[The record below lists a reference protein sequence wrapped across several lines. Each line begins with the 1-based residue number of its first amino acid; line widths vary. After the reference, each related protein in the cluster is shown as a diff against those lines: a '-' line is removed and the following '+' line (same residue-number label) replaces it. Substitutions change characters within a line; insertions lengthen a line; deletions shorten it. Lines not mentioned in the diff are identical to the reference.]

1 MQAVSELDLAT
12 LPVETQ
18 AFADNPVP
26 YLEAAKEKH
35 PWLAKFSKGYVVY
48 GLQPAR
54 DLLYMDDKMG
64 PHFKGLVEHF
74 GAENTGW
81 ARFMSEQLATISG
94 EKHDRLRA
102 NVALAFA
109 PRRANL
115 TRPLMREVIGKL
127 LDEWVPK
134 GEFDFCEFASL
145 FPITVM
151 CGLLGMSAE
160 PVHGIRKALDAQM
173 SCMSLNRDLLPEIL
187 DAYRVLSD
195 FAAATISEREASG
208 EFDDNSLL
216 DALIASKNAGG
227 MDDNELSDLVISL
240 WLAGYDTSKNVLTMT
255 LYTLLE
261 RPQMYRRCAEDLEY
275 CKKVIEEML
284 RHTSVVSPSRTLF
297 EPVDYEG
304 IHFPRGTYISFALS
318 LTGRDALAYPDPLV
332 FDPEREQNPRHLAFG
347 RGTHICLGQYLAR
360 AQLEEGLHLIAQR
373 VESVELA
380 GEVTWRPFLGA
391 WGLNTLP
398 VRIGP

>member
-26 YLEAAKEKH
+26 YLEAAKQKH

-74 GAENTGW
+74 GAQNTEW
-81 ARFMSEQLATISG
+81 ARFMSDQLATISG

-102 NVALAFA
+102 NVALAFT
-109 PRRANL
+109 PRRANQ

-127 LDEWVPK
+127 LDEWVPR

-160 PVHGIRKALDAQM
+160 PVHGIRKALEAQM
-173 SCMSLNRDLLPEIL
+173 SCMSLNRDLLPDIL
-187 DAYRVLSD
+187 AAYEVLRD
-195 FAAATISEREASG
+195 FAAAVISEREASG
-208 EFDDNSLL
+208 EFDEDSLL
-216 DALIASKNAGG
+216 DALIASKKSGG
-227 MDDNELSDLVISL
+227 MDADELSDLVISL

-261 RPQMYRRCAEDLEY
+261 RPQMYQRCAEDPAY
-275 CKKVIEEML
+275 CSKVIEEML

-297 EPVDYEG
+297 DAVDYEG

-318 LTGRDALAYPDPLV
+318 LTGRDAQAYPDPLL
-332 FDPEREQNPRHLAFG
+332 FDPEREQKPRHLAFG

-373 VESVELA
+373 IEHPALA

-398 VRIGP
+398 VRFGA

>member
-54 DLLYMDDKMG
+54 DLLYMDQQMG

-74 GAENTGW
+74 GAENTEW
-81 ARFMSEQLATISG
+81 ARFMGDQLATISG
-94 EKHDRLRA
+94 ERHDRLRA
-102 NVALAFA
+102 NVALAFT
-109 PRRANL
+109 PRRANA

-127 LDEWVPK
+127 LDEWAPK

-160 PVHGIRKALDAQM
+160 PVHGIRKALDTQM
-173 SCMSLNRDLLPEIL
+173 SCMTLNRDLLPDIL
-187 DAYRVLSD
+187 DAYQVLRD
-195 FAAATISEREASG
+195 FAASVIEERESSG
-208 EFDDNSLL
+208 KFDEDSLL
-216 DALIASKNAGG
+216 DALIASKKSDG
-227 MDDNELSDLVISL
+227 MDANELSDLVISL
-240 WLAGYDTSKNVLTMT
+240 WLAGYDTSKNMLTMA

-261 RPQMYRRCAEDLEY
+261 HPDMYRRCAEEVDY
-275 CKKVIEEML
+275 CGKVIEEML

-297 EPVDYEG
+297 SPVDYAG
-304 IHFPRGTYISFALS
+304 IHFPTGTYISFALS
-318 LTGRDALAYPDPLV
+318 LTGRDAQAYPNPLD
-332 FDPEREQNPRHLAFG
+332 FDPEREQKPRHLAFG

-360 AQLEEGLHLIAQR
+360 AQLEEGLHLVAQR
-373 VESVELA
+373 IHAPKLA

-391 WGLNTLP
+391 WGLNSLP
-398 VRIGP
+398 IKFEA